1 MDELKPKHLAVLF
14 PLALVALFLF
24 FGVYTVKSGTTGV
37 LSTFG
42 KYSPQVQKPGLHF
55 KLPLI
60 QQVNMM
66 DVKMQTANYQG
77 DREKRLAQGVI
88 TKPKIVVLDSK
99 NLAIGIEIT
108 IQFAPIPQDSEQI
121 LVKYGQ
127 NYFEKLINPIV
138 RDVVRNVTG
147 QYQAEEIAV
156 QRTSIGNEIQR
167 SLRSKFERLPF
178 TLQAVQ
184 IRNIDLPQIVRKKIE
199 EVQLAK
205 QEEQRLAMI
214 EKQAAK
220 NQLIK
225 SIEAETKLIEVT
237 TQAKADAEKHRISA
251 DAKAY
256 QIIKEAEAVARA
268 NREIAASITPALV
281 RYQAI
286 KQWDGSYPRTLL
298 GSGQSGVLLQ
308 LPSFEEQKPALAQQE
323 Q

>member
-1 MDELKPKHLAVLF
+1 MDELRPKHLFIFIPLCILAVIF
-14 PLALVALFLF
+14 F
-24 FGVYTVKSGTTGV
+24 FGIYTVKSGNAGI

-42 KYSPQVQKPGLHF
+42 KYNTDVQTPGLHF
-55 KLPLI
+55 KIPFI
-60 QQVNMM
+60 QQVHIM
-66 DVKMQTANYQG
+66 DIKMQTVNYQG
-77 DREKRLAQGVI
+77 EREKNVREGLI

-108 IQFAPIPQDSEQI
+108 IQFSPVPKDSERI

-147 QYQAEEIAV
+147 QYQAEEIAIK
-156 QRTSIGNEIQR
+156 RTSIGSEIEL
-167 SLRSKFERLPF
+167 SLRDKFNDLPF
-178 TLQAVQ
+178 FLHAVQ
-184 IRNIDLPQIVRKKIE
+184 IRNIELPQIVRKKIE

-237 TQAKADAEKHRISA
+237 TQAKADAEKQRIAA

-256 QIIKEAEAVARA
+256 QIIKEAEAAACA
-268 NREIAASITPALV
+268 NKEIAASITPQLIE
-281 RYQAI
+281 YQTI
-286 KQWDGSYPRTLL
+286 KQWSGEYPTTLL
-298 GSGQSGVLLQ
+298 GGSQSGVLLQ
-308 LPSFEEQKPALAQQE
+308 LPNLNQKALSSATD
-323 Q
+323 